1 MKKLLI
7 ILLLLPILG
16 ISQSNYLNYPDYNE
30 IINSFFS
37 KYSAKEIS
45 TTTYLH
51 FEKRPSGWY
60 ITITEYNPE
69 LKTIKEELYWDS
81 KSEQYKPINFE
92 TISDDHKEK
101 LDLKEQ
107 FLNDFSKRY
116 FRICPYYGYKG
127 WDIDVINEF
136 KEMNNLP
143 DSTLYALGRAYS
155 SFANNLLNNN
165 SGLAEK
171 EHSFELAEG
180 ENCLTKSQ
188 IEKYRYYRHKAIE
201 TFNNVKE
208 LNPSYETIVG
218 IINTK
223 LSNEHITSF
232 LDLRIYQN
240 EQEADKELINGL
252 YSDFYISTA
261 KNYLNSC
268 SKNAVLFTNGD
279 NDTYPLL
286 YVQSNLGFRKDVL
299 VVNLSLLQTER
310 YINSLRNKVLN
321 AQGMNLSLDKS
332 DLAKNKRDI
341 VIIRNNI
348 DEYMDIKEL
357 INFIKNDTNVLKY
370 PNRNYF
376 YIPTNKIKMDIGQ
389 KTMKWEISNQYIFLN
404 HLIFLDLLATNK
416 LNRPIHFAITIGIDN
431 FFDLNDYFQLEGFA
445 YKLDYTKKENDDNQ
459 LGYVNTK
466 VMYDNIMNK
475 FTWQGFKN
483 IISHEKLLG
492 SNYINNFH
500 RLANALIEENKTQ
513 SAKKVLDKCMDLFP
527 NEIISYD
534 YLLISIIEDYYKI
547 KEFKVANNI
556 ALQLVYNLK
565 NSIDNHNDI
574 KINSGRAN
582 NEFVL
587 KMLKNIAEKYD
598 QKEIIDEIEK

>member
-1 MKKLLI
+1 
-7 ILLLLPILG
+7 
-16 ISQSNYLNYPDYNE
+16 
-30 IINSFFS
+30 
-37 KYSAKEIS
+37 
-45 TTTYLH
+45 
-51 FEKRPSGWY
+51 
-60 ITITEYNPE
+60 
-69 LKTIKEELYWDS
+69 
-81 KSEQYKPINFE
+81 
-92 TISDDHKEK
+92 
-101 LDLKEQ
+101 
-107 FLNDFSKRY
+107 
-116 FRICPYYGYKG
+116 
-127 WDIDVINEF
+127 
-136 KEMNNLP
+136 
-143 DSTLYALGRAYS
+143 
-155 SFANNLLNNN
+155 
-165 SGLAEK
+165 
-171 EHSFELAEG
+171 
-180 ENCLTKSQ
+180 
-188 IEKYRYYRHKAIE
+188 
-201 TFNNVKE
+201 
-208 LNPSYETIVG
+208 
-218 IINTK
+218 
-223 LSNEHITSF
+223 
-232 LDLRIYQN
+232 
-240 EQEADKELINGL
+240 
-252 YSDFYISTA
+252 
-261 KNYLNSC
+261 
-268 SKNAVLFTNGD
+268 
-279 NDTYPLL
+279 
-286 YVQSNLGFRKDVL
+286 
-299 VVNLSLLQTER
+299 
-310 YINSLRNKVLN
+310 
-321 AQGMNLSLDKS
+321 
-332 DLAKNKRDI
+332 
-341 VIIRNNI
+341 
-348 DEYMDIKEL
+348 
-357 INFIKNDTNVLKY
+357 
-370 PNRNYF
+370 
-376 YIPTNKIKMDIGQ
+376 MDIGQ